1 MLVDINLLPQKEK
14 KSLQSQVLIIILFIL
29 FVGATSWIGIDYYL
43 TSSELAQKETAL
55 EQEKKLVEVQQ
66 QQLQGQNKN
75 QTTIVPLMEKI
86 DYVRAKDI
94 EAVALL
100 QHIVA
105 LLPERGYFLKYE
117 YKDRSTISIE
127 ARFDTLEETS
137 HYLYELTNSKYLT
150 QASIESMET
159 TNFEELAA
167 GEDMT
172 QFEGFLPRYHAQYKL
187 KFNHELIKE
196 LKGEDQ

>member
-1 MLVDINLLPQKEK
+1 M
-14 KSLQSQVLIIILFIL
+14 
-29 FVGATSWIGIDYYL
+29 
-43 TSSELAQKETAL
+43 
-55 EQEKKLVEVQQ
+55 
-66 QQLQGQNKN
+66 
-75 QTTIVPLMEKI
+75 
-86 DYVRAKDI
+86 
-94 EAVALL
+94 
-100 QHIVA
+100 
-105 LLPERGYFLKYE
+105 
-117 YKDRSTISIE
+117 KDRSTISIE

-172 QFEGFLPRYHAQYKL
+172 SFEGFLPRYHAQYKL